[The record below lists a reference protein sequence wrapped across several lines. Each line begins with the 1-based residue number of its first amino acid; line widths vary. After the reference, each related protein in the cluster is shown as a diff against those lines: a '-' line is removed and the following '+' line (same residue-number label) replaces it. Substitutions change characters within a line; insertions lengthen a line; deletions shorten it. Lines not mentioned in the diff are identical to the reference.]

1 MPFFIHP
8 SPKTS
13 LTPLRSHKIDQAAR
27 YPIMSAASYL
37 NERLR
42 ENGVLT
48 IDYDPLDDE
57 LTDLDD
63 D

>member
-8 SPKTS
+8 SPKPHYT
-13 LTPLRSHKIDQAAR
+13 LRSAEVDQALR
-27 YPIMSAASYL
+27 YPVMSASSYL

-48 IDYDPLDDE
+48 VDYDPLDDD

-63 D
+63 E